1 MVVESTVELEFTRIA
16 AVKYNMISDFK
27 NEDIVL
33 LICCCICVYSAK
45 FYKNNTHII
54 SHTRRKRGSLS
65 AFKASLHYQSFCD
78 HSQSNFAWM
87 NSAMF

>member
-65 AFKASLHYQSFCD
+65 AFKASLYTIKVSVITLAILHG
-78 HSQSNFAWM
+78 
-87 NSAMF
+87 